1 MALLT
6 INELAARVLHKLRV
20 LDPLEPAKPDD
31 LVKAVEGVEAAHSA
45 FKVEG
50 LVRWT
55 LVDIPDEVQM
65 AYILMGAALCAS
77 DYGAVADPNWPTA
90 AIRMVAAHVH
100 IPIGGPS
107 CAENF

>member
-1 MALLT
+1 MATLT
-6 INELAARVLHKLRV
+6 QNELAARILHKLRV

-31 LVKAVEGVEAAHSA
+31 LVKALEGLEAAHSA

-55 LVDIPDEVQM
+55 LVDIPEEVQM
-65 AYILMGAALCAS
+65 PYVLMGAALCAS
-77 DYGAVADPNWPTA
+77 DYGAPADPGWSTGA
-90 AIRMVAAHVH
+90 MRAVAAFVH

-107 CAENF
+107 YPEAF

>member
-31 LVKAVEGVEAAHSA
+31 LAKAVEGLEAAHNA

-55 LVDIPDEVQM
+55 LADIPPEVQM
-65 AYILMGAALCAS
+65 PYILMGAALCAS
-77 DYGAVADPNWPTA
+77 DYGAPADPAWGSA
-90 AIRMVAAHVH
+90 AMRMVASFVH

-107 CAENF
+107 HAENF